1 MTMLMNIV
9 IRRVRRYM
17 TTQSITAEEAE
28 RAIYFDVEGQG
39 DSITKEKRDPILG
52 GVLVDGSYEVTLFG
66 DDLEVAARAK
76 DWNHQ
81 PLEKFLEDLSNRAR
95 LEGRKL
101 VYFTSA
107 EEVLF
112 SQFEVDIEDVGFDLR
127 PLVAKNK
134 DYKKCRK
141 AFRSNVRKFKSRNT
155 VKTTKEK
162 LRTKAFGLLTLFAR
176 EKGLSRPHAYSA
188 GKIGNYCKKIKDQA
202 RVKDAYEAWSPGT
215 KKNLTLVK
223 NHNEHDCNATRFV
236 MNLLV
241 SS

>member
-1 MTMLMNIV
+1 MMNQTM
-9 IRRVRRYM
+9 
-17 TTQSITAEEAE
+17 TAEEAK
-28 RAIYFDVEGQG
+28 RAIYFDVEGQA
-39 DSITKEKRDPILG
+39 DSKNKEKRDPILG

-76 DWNHQ
+76 NWNHQ

-107 EEVLF
+107 EEKLF

-162 LRTKAFGLLTLFAR
+162 LRTKAFGLLTLFAA
-176 EKGLSRPHAYSA
+176 EMGLHRPHAYSA

-202 RVKDAYEAWSPGT
+202 RLKDCYEAWSKGT
-215 KKNLTLVK
+215 KKNLALVK
-223 NHNEHDCNATRFV
+223 NHNEHDCKATRYV
-236 MNLLV
+236 MAVLV
-241 SS
+241 NS